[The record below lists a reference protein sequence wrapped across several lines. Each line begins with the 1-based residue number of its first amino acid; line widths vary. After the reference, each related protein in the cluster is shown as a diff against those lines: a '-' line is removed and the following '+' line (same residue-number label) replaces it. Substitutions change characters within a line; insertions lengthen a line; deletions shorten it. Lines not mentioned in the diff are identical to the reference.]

1 MNVTQISSWMFAKF
15 SLQST
20 VVILLYFYV
29 PCYST
34 AVNYSHTI
42 VTLYTACSSI
52 QLQLGSYTYIPYRRK
67 FSRHEKFAKSLKT
80 GFLHL
85 FVRETTP
92 DIRKSHANI
101 KIV

>member
-1 MNVTQISSWMFAKF
+1 MYMCLF
-15 SLQST
+15 
-20 VVILLYFYV
+20 
-29 PCYST
+29 
-34 AVNYSHTI
+34 
-42 VTLYTACSSI
+42 
-52 QLQLGSYTYIPYRRK
+52 YIPYRRK

-80 GFLHL
+80 GFSRL